1 MHHRLPAAVS
11 ALAMAAALAG
21 CYGGDSS
28 PEDPA
33 GGGIPPQSS
42 VEPRTNIGQSE
53 GFPDADAQQDTT
65 TDE

>member
-1 MHHRLPAAVS
+1 MRRRLPATVS
-11 ALAMAAALAG
+11 ALAMAAAVAG
-21 CYGGDSS
+21 CSGGDSS
-28 PEDPA
+28 PEDAA

-53 GFPDADAQQDTT
+53 GFPDAGAQQEAT

>member
-1 MHHRLPAAVS
+1 MHRRLPAALS

-53 GFPDADAQQDTT
+53 GFPDADAQQGAT